1 MQENAREC
9 KVSLDFKNCVA
20 AFLHIVSER
29 LTEHFQTLLRPY
41 ELEYRQAGILW
52 HCYES
57 PQTQTQIAAMGEMNQ
72 NYARIFV
79 DRLEQMGLVQRVQ
92 NPKNR
97 REKLICLTQKGKEV
111 AVQTYQLL
119 LHSQEVVLADYF
131 SHEESLALQKLCN
144 VFMTTFLSKQRR
156 GYANK
161 S

>member
-9 KVSLDFKNCVA
+9 NEVSLDFTNCVA
-20 AFLHIVSER
+20 AFSHIIGKK
-29 LTEHFQTLLRPY
+29 LLEHFQTMLEPY
-41 ELEYRQAGILW
+41 ALEYRQAGVLW

-111 AVQTYQLL
+111 AVQTYQLHL
-119 LHSQEVVLADYF
+119 QSQEIVLADYF

-144 VFMTTFLSKQRR
+144 VFMTTFLSKHKERICQ
-156 GYANK
+156 
-161 S
+161 